1 MQIFSDNFFS
11 VLGSRFWVLGFRFSG
26 ETAKN
31 AVSTGGPE
39 IGSRFLRGF
48 LGIGSVKSEK
58 DKNGTIFSLFIK
70 KICVCQKKAVS
81 LQAFLCIMRACVR
94 ENMVL
99 RMATVVL
106 LMLLWCTS
114 IRAQEVRTDQNTDSL
129 VAEDEA
135 YDMNEPIRV
144 KNAVDAPIEYVAQD
158 SAVLLG
164 NGTAMLHG
172 NGNVKYEEMDL
183 KADYIRCKMDSNT
196 VFASGVYD
204 TISEEWKGRPVFK
217 DKKDEYE
224 SHEMTYNL
232 KTQKG
237 IIRNVTTK
245 QGEGYIVANK
255 TKKQEGNIMMM
266 AGGKYTTCDKHDHP
280 HFYLHMTKAK
290 VKPGDYI
297 AAGPAYMVVG
307 EVPVPLAI
315 PFGYFPFTNS
325 YSSGLIMPTFGD
337 DYSRGL
343 YLRGI
348 GYYFALSDYVDLEVT
363 GDIYTRGTWAVYAKS
378 RYIKRYRFSGN
389 ININYRTDITGEKDM
404 PGYTKATNL
413 QVQWTHQQDPK
424 ANPYSTFSASVN
436 FSTSGYN
443 RSNINSY
450 YNGQL
455 NSQNTKSSS
464 ISYTQR
470 FPESTWSISLSAL
483 ISQQTRDSTMTLTL
497 PDLSVNMGSVYPFKR
512 KVKVGKERWYE
523 KIKMTYS
530 MNGKIA
536 ANGIK
541 ESRLL
546 HSDFLRDWQTGM
558 KHAATINASWT
569 VLKYLSITP
578 NISLTDRMYFTRQD
592 QHWDDEAQAL
602 ARDTT
607 TGFYNVFD
615 FNVGLSISTKIYG
628 FFTPIRKLFPKGR
641 VEKFRHVITP
651 SISFSYHPDFGKKGW
666 GYYGE
671 YDQPVYDGT
680 DPTTGRKIQKID
692 DAGNPVFQHQTYSRF
707 GGALY
712 GNAGQ
717 GQVANL
723 SFSIGNNLEVKYR
736 NDKDTTGKEPFK
748 ILSLLDAVN
757 LTGGYNFAA
766 DSMNWN
772 KFGLQVR
779 IKIPKVNYTI
789 NMSTTFDPYMY
800 ELNALGRPV
809 QTNKQYWHHGKF
821 PRWSGTN
828 FSLSYTFNT
837 EVFRKW
843 FKKDKKNDSKPADT
857 DNHSEN
863 VNMEDMTMN
872 DDGTMSN
879 AKLNRS
885 EEGRKTKSQA
895 GYIKTEIPWSLTASY
910 TLRYAEDK
918 AHFDYEH
925 MVYPFKLSHN
935 ISLSGSIGFG
945 HGWKISTSTS
955 FDITNKKWSYT
966 NFNVSR
972 DLHCWNMTASFVP
985 FGPYKSYTFHIGVN
999 ASMLKDL
1006 KYDKTSTDSTNK
1018 TVSWW

>member
-1 MQIFSDNFFS
+1 
-11 VLGSRFWVLGFRFSG
+11 
-26 ETAKN
+26 
-31 AVSTGGPE
+31 
-39 IGSRFLRGF
+39 
-48 LGIGSVKSEK
+48 
-58 DKNGTIFSLFIK
+58 
-70 KICVCQKKAVS
+70 
-81 LQAFLCIMRACVR
+81 MRAYVR
-94 ENMVL
+94 ENRVL
-99 RMATVVL
+99 MLATIAL
-106 LMLLWCTS
+106 LMFVLFVPV
-114 IRAQEVRTDQNTDSL
+114 RAQS
-129 VAEDEA
+129 VASDEEPEGEDM
-135 YDMNEPIRV
+135 YEPIKV
-144 KNAVDAPIEYVAQD
+144 KNAVESPIEYVAQD
-158 SAVLLG
+158 SAILLG

-172 NGNVKYEEMDL
+172 KGNVKYDEMDL
-183 KADYIRCKMDSNT
+183 SADYIRCKMDSNT
-196 VFASGVYD
+196 VYAAGVYD
-204 TISEEWKGRPVFK
+204 TIREEWKGRPVFK
-217 DKKDEYE
+217 DKKDQYE

-237 IIRNVTTK
+237 IIRNVTTQ

-297 AAGPAYMVVG
+297 AAGPAYMVIG

-337 DYSRGL
+337 DYTRGL

-348 GYYFALSDYVDLEVT
+348 GYYFALNDYIDLEIT
-363 GDIYTRGTWAVYAKS
+363 GDIYTRGTWAVYARS
-378 RYIKRYRFSGN
+378 HYVKRYRFSGN

-404 PGYTKATNL
+404 PGYVKATNM
-413 QVQWTHQQDPK
+413 QIQWTHQQDAK
-424 ANPYSTFSASVN
+424 ANPYCSFSASVN

-470 FPESTWSISLSAL
+470 FPESPWSISLSAL
-483 ISQQTRDSTMTLTL
+483 VSQQTRDSTMTLTL
-497 PDLSVNMGSVYPFKR
+497 PDLSINMGSVYPFKR
-512 KVKVGKERWYE
+512 KVKVGKEKWYE
-523 KIKMTYS
+523 KIKLLYN

-536 ANGIK
+536 ANNIK
-541 ESRLL
+541 ESKLL
-546 HSDFLRDWQTGM
+546 HSNFLKDWQTGM
-558 KHAATINASWT
+558 RHNASMSASWT

-578 NISLTDRMYFTRQD
+578 SVNMTDRMYFLRTD
-592 QHWDDEAQAL
+592 QHWDDETQAL

-615 FNVGLSISTKIYG
+615 FNVGVSLSTKIYG

-651 SISFSYHPDFGKKGW
+651 SVSFNYHPDFGKSGW
-666 GYYGE
+666 GYYGS

-680 DPTTGRKIQKID
+680 DPETGRRIQKLD
-692 DAGNPVFQHQTYSRF
+692 EAGNPVFQHQTYSRF
-707 GGALY
+707 AGALY

-723 SFSIGNNLEVKYR
+723 GFSIGNNLEVKYR
-736 NDKDTTGKEPFK
+736 NDKDTTGKEPYK
-748 ILSLLDAVN
+748 IFSIFDAVN

-779 IKIPKVNYTI
+779 FKLPKVNYTI

-828 FSLSYTFNT
+828 FSLSYTFNPD
-837 EVFRKW
+837 VIKKW
-843 FKKDKKNDSKPADT
+843 FKKDKKAVPPPSTED
-857 DNHSEN
+857 
-863 VNMEDMTMN
+863 VNLEDMTMN

-879 AKLNRS
+879 AKLNRN
-885 EEGRKTKSQA
+885 EEKSKPNSQG

-910 TLRYAEDK
+910 TMRYAEDK
-918 AHFDYEH
+918 SKFDYEN
-925 MVYPFKLSHN
+925 MVYPFRLTHN

-955 FDITNKKWSYT
+955 YDITSKKWSYT

-1018 TVSWW
+1018 TVDWW